1 MKKKLLIVLI
11 FLGVVTVGV
20 LIAGRLMP
28 EAVEDMLTC
37 RGAGSEETIVDV
49 AIQEGDHLLY
59 IRKIRLI
66 QDDPVLADIIRAINE
81 SDEGIFIEVDAHGS
95 IYKIYSYVNN
105 EKTWQVY
112 IENRRV
118 EETDAGVIPVE
129 NYQGITLL
137 YH

>member
-1 MKKKLLIVLI
+1 MKKKLLIILI
-11 FLGVVTVGV
+11 FLGIIIVGV

-28 EAVEDMLTC
+28 EEAEDMLIF
-37 RGAGSEETIVDV
+37 RGTGSEETTVDV

-66 QDDPVLADIIRAINE
+66 QDDPVLADIIRAIND
-81 SDEGIFIEVDAHGS
+81 SDEGIFIEVDARGS

-105 EKTWQVY
+105 EKTWQVS
-112 IENRRV
+112 IDNRRV
-118 EETDAGVIPVE
+118 AETDVGAIPVE

-137 YH
+137 YD